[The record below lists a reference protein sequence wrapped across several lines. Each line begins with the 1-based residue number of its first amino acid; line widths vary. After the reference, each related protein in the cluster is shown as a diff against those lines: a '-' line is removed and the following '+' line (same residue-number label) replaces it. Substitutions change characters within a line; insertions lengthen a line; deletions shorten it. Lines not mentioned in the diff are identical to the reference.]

1 MLGSLEGGTCQSSHS
16 YASRWMFYTTS
27 LLSALETAACLPA
40 HLLAGSKVPLWLALK
55 RGEEEGQRVESVC
68 GREERKK
75 KNRHHIKIY
84 IFLSFNYGILPFP
97 WAWLLGISN
106 ATLALESLFP
116 EVQDFYIVKK
126 S

>member
-1 MLGSLEGGTCQSSHS
+1 MAGTKKGG
-16 YASRWMFYTTS
+16 
-27 LLSALETAACLPA
+27 
-40 HLLAGSKVPLWLALK
+40 
-55 RGEEEGQRVESVC
+55 RGGAK
-68 GREERKK
+68 GRKCVWKGRKEK

-116 EVQDFYIVKK
+116 EVQDFYIVKRVRRNPTVNF
-126 S
+126 

>member
-75 KNRHHIKIY
+75 KTGTALKY
-84 IFLSFNYGILPFP
+84 TSFS
-97 WAWLLGISN
+97 LLTTEYCHLHRLGFWEFQMP
-106 ATLALESLFP
+106 L
-116 EVQDFYIVKK
+116 
-126 S
+126 